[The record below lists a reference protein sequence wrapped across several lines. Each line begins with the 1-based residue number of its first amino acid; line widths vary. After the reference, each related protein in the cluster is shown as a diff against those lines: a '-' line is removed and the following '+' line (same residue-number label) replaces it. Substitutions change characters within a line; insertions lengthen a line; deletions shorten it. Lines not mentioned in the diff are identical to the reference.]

1 MERIVVIGSSCAGKT
16 TFARRL
22 ARRLGA
28 PHVELDALYWLP
40 GWEGRPREA
49 FRALVAEATAGERWI
64 VDGNYSKVRDVVWPR
79 ATPAI
84 WLDYAFLRVM
94 ARALLRTTR
103 RIVRREVVHGG
114 NRETLRN
121 AFLHGDGIPLWVVR
135 TFRRRRREYR
145 ALLSGAA
152 YAHLRVVV
160 LRRPAEAEQ
169 FLAQMGAEA
178 GEGALPAD
186 SDDPAVPPA

>member
-22 ARRLGA
+22 ARRIGV

-64 VDGNYSKVRDVVWPR
+64 VDGNYSKARDVVWPR
-79 ATPAI
+79 ATTAI
-84 WLDYAFLRVM
+84 WLDFAFPRVM

-103 RIVRREVVHGG
+103 RVVRREVVHGG
-114 NRETLRN
+114 NRETFRN
-121 AFLHGDGIPLWVVR
+121 AFLHWDGIPLWVLR
-135 TFRRRRREYR
+135 TFRRRRREYP
-145 ALLSGAA
+145 ALLSSAA
-152 YAHLRVVV
+152 YAHLHVVV

-169 FLAQMGAEA
+169 FLAQIEAEA
-178 GEGALPAD
+178 GEGAHPTLLAGSPLP
-186 SDDPAVPPA
+186 PP